1 MSVKPPLDCRQAALF
16 TFVDKY
22 YIRHLCCSGVIW
34 CMKCYSQ
41 MWCYRQNVI
50 HRCGVIDKYVVLLGG
65 SGSLQVFFI
74 VSLYLCCRWISNFQV
89 RECWDQNNLLNRSH
103 CCVCSKPG
111 PSFSHVICRCRL
123 IYTHHQC
130 FFFTSIRNPFL
141 SWHLFNMINCRQM
154 YYLICYA
161 SHEYIMDHV

>member
-34 CMKCYSQ
+34 CMKCYSQMWCYRQNVIHRCGVIDKYVIHRCGVIDKMLFTDVVLSTKCYSQ

-123 IYTHHQC
+123 IYVQ
-130 FFFTSIRNPFL
+130 
-141 SWHLFNMINCRQM
+141 
-154 YYLICYA
+154 
-161 SHEYIMDHV
+161 